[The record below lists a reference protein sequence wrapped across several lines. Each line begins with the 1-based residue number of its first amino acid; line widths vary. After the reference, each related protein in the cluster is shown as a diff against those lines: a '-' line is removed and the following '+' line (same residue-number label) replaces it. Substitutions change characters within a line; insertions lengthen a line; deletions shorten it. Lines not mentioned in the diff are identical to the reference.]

1 MKPGILLILL
11 LSVLSGKVL
20 SQVISFN
27 AGTDKQRIVIGEPV
41 KLKLEAIIP
50 VNQLIDWIE
59 LDTIPHFE
67 ILDASPIDSST
78 SFNGLKLTQT
88 ITITS
93 WDSGSWNI
101 PSIALLNARSK
112 PVQMEVGYSPMD
124 PEQPYHDIK
133 DIKDVPLPEQPE
145 WYWYILAIA
154 LLLILFLLFF
164 PKSKEKGM
172 VKKVQEDPYKKAMQR
187 LSAIDP
193 SAEDK
198 KFFTDLIN
206 IFREYLLNKKDIQS
220 YTKTTEDLVL
230 QLKEVGLN
238 KDDFTSVVQVLRM
251 SDLVKFAKFNA
262 AAGEKQDSVRII
274 KENIARIE
282 NRK

>member
-1 MKPGILLILL
+1 MKPGILFLLL
-11 LSVLSGKVL
+11 LSFCGNAF
-20 SQVISFN
+20 SQVISLTSS
-27 AGTDKQRIVIGEPV
+27 ADKQRIVIGEPV
-41 KLKLEAIIP
+41 LLKIEAVIP

-59 LDTIPHFE
+59 VDTLPHFE
-67 ILDASPIDSST
+67 ILNRSGVDSST
-78 SFNGLKLTQT
+78 SFNGLKISQS

-101 PSIALLNARSK
+101 PSLSLLNAKSK
-112 PVQMEVGYSPMD
+112 PIPIDVGYSPMD
-124 PEQPYHDIK
+124 PGQPYHDIK
-133 DIKDVPLPEQPE
+133 DIMDVPIPEQPE

-154 LLLILFLLFF
+154 LLLVLFLLFF

-172 VKKVQEDPYKKAMQR
+172 VKKPMEDPYRKAMQR

-198 KFFTDLIN
+198 KFYTELVN
-206 IFREYLLNKKDIQS
+206 IYREYLFNKKDIQS
-220 YTKTTEDLVL
+220 YTKTTEDFVL

-238 KDDFTSVVQVLRM
+238 QDDYTAVVQVLRM
-251 SDLVKFAKFNA
+251 SDLVKFAKFSPNA
-262 AAGEKQDSVRII
+262 NDKQDSVRII